1 MVLPLCH
8 PLVFAVYPCLFL
20 YLRNYPEARLLEA
33 AVASALSLAAAAA
46 IFVLAALGFRD
57 RRAAALLCSYLA
69 IAFFSFGHLAA
80 VAHNWFFFEGIDPRK
95 MIARKLDVYTA
106 LSALLVALPLL
117 GAVFIRLRPG
127 FVMPLNRFF
136 SATAAVLLMFIFC
149 NTGRVLPAAFSSGSG
164 AGGAEA
170 RAAACPAPFTAP
182 DIYLIVL
189 DGYGREDVL
198 RRFFNHDNNPF
209 LDYLRSKGFEVASE
223 STANYYWTTFS
234 LSSILNL
241 DYLGAPSFEPREANR
256 LIGRSEVAR
265 MLNSCGYRSY
275 HVNSTY
281 GPTARNE
288 FADVE
293 LGGRRTASSEYY
305 RTLLASSWFAAFDSL
320 LLQDLAT
327 SHLASFQ
334 ALEEVPSRP
343 GPKFVFAHIVLPH
356 HPYLFDKHG
365 SVIRH
370 ATVLDQFEI
379 EKRLWDNKAAYI
391 EQLLFV
397 NSAVSRVIDSIVAKS
412 ERPPVIVLV
421 SDHGPQLV
429 NGDTRLQRH
438 VRFSN
443 FTACLL
449 PGYRGLLPS
458 DITAVNIFR
467 LVANTYFGAN
477 YRLLE
482 PAYFYS
488 CFDKPSEMTKL
499 DFDPGRFRCDF
510 DPGTMIC
517 RE

>member
-8 PLVFAVYPCLFL
+8 PLVFSVYPCLFL
-20 YLRNYPEARLLEA
+20 YLRNYPDAQLLEA
-33 AVASALSLAAAAA
+33 AVASALSLAATLAV
-46 IFVLAALGFRD
+46 FVLAALSFRD

-80 VAHNWFFFEGIDPRK
+80 AAHDWFFFDGIDPRK

-117 GAVFIRLRPG
+117 GAAVIRLRPG
-127 FVMPLNRFF
+127 FLVPLNRFF
-136 SATAAVLLMFIFC
+136 SASAAVLLIFMVY
-149 NTGRVLPAAFSSGSG
+149 NTGRVLPIVVNSGRG
-164 AGGAEA
+164 AGAGEA
-170 RAAACPAPFTAP
+170 PAVECPALIAQP
-182 DIYLIVL
+182 DIYFIVL

-198 RRFFNHDNNPF
+198 RRFFNYDNSSF

-234 LSSILNL
+234 LASMLNL
-241 DYLGAPSFEPREANR
+241 DYLGGRSLEPGEANR

-265 MLNSCGYRSY
+265 MLKTCGYRSY

-288 FADVE
+288 LADVE

-320 LLQDLAT
+320 LLQDLAA

-334 ALEEVPSRP
+334 TLEEVPSRP

-365 SVIRH
+365 NVIRH

-397 NSAVSRVIDSIVAKS
+397 NDAVSKVIDSIVAKS

-449 PGYRGLLPS
+449 PGYRGRLPS
-458 DITAVNIFR
+458 DMTAVNIFR

-488 CFDKPSEMTKL
+488 RFDNPSEMTKL

-510 DPGTMIC
+510 DPVTTIC